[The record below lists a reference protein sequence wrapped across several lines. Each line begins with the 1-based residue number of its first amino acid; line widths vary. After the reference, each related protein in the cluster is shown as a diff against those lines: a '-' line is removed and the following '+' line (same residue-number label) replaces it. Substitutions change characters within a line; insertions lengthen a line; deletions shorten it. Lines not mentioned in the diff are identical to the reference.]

1 MKNARSVVGSILV
14 IGLLATSAITA
25 AAQDDGDVDELTA
38 TSYVTGTSGDPRQ
51 TIAGTDSSSDGGL
64 VEHRGYTFADITV
77 DTDDP
82 RLNGIMSI
90 VANGDE
96 RFLSGTVGSGKLTD
110 VQAFGVRITNDEGG
124 WSGQGTA
131 LIHGNGST
139 ATTNLD
145 TIILTGDGAYEG
157 LTAYVLIDNTT
168 TPPSLEGTVFQGAM
182 TPFPEPP
189 AE

>member
-1 MKNARSVVGSILV
+1 MVVGSILV
-14 IGLLATSAITA
+14 IGLLATSAVTI
-25 AAQDDGDVDELTA
+25 AAQEEGDVDELTA

-51 TIAGTDSSSDGGL
+51 TIPGTDESRGGGL
-64 VEHRGYTFADITV
+64 VEHRGYTWADSTV

-82 RLNGIMSI
+82 RLNGIMNT
-90 VANGDE
+90 VANGDT
-96 RFLSGTVGSGKLTD
+96 RFLDPASGEFTD
-110 VQAFGVRITNDEGG
+110 VQAFSVRITNDEGG

-145 TIILTGDGAYEG
+145 TIILVGDGAYEG
-157 LTAYVLIDNTT
+157 LTAYVLIDGTT
-168 TPPSLEGTVFQGAM
+168 TPVSLEGTIFQGEM